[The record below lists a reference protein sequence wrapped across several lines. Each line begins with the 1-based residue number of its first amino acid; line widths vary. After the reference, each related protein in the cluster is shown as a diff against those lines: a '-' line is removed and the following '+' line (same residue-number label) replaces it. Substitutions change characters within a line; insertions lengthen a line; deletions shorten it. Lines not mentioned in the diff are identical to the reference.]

1 MGSYGPIIQ
10 CLLGTGDETDDTK
23 TDEFS
28 EKFQREGGG
37 SHFQSKI
44 LCCRFLARNLG
55 LENMSGSIELM
66 SRIFPFKLELILG
79 LTQLLLE

>member
-1 MGSYGPIIQ
+1 MSLNILIVREGSGYQIGWIFEEVP
-10 CLLGTGDETDDTK
+10 K
-23 TDEFS
+23 
-28 EKFQREGGG
+28 GGG

>member
-23 TDEFS
+23 TDEFL

-37 SHFQSKI
+37 V
-44 LCCRFLARNLG
+44 
-55 LENMSGSIELM
+55 
-66 SRIFPFKLELILG
+66 IFNPKVNIKDFDLS
-79 LTQLLLE
+79 